1 MKINAFSVNIQL
13 FKKIPNFISF
23 ILIFLLMFE
32 NVHNTNLKIN
42 EKPLEVATS
51 LPLVTTKGSFAE
63 GPLDIMF
70 LGS

>member
-1 MKINAFSVNIQL
+1 MDYT
-13 FKKIPNFISF
+13 

-51 LPLVTTKGSFAE
+51 LLLVTTKGSFVE